1 MHLLYDCLF
10 KISQCDVALQCRGG
24 KDGIL
29 LVELQ
34 KQLAEVCHNHT
45 LNEHTSIDTS
55 RIRFDYD
62 KLTYLF
68 NINAYLDC
76 NGMIFTEGIKDAL
89 GVMVGNYPESSNL
102 QCSDMLSRR
111 SMGPTWYWNSGSA
124 K

>member
-10 KISQCDVALQCRGG
+10 QLFQCDVALQCHGG

-29 LVELQ
+29 LVQLQ
-34 KQLAEVCHNHT
+34 KQLDEVCHNHT
-45 LNEHTSIDTS
+45 LSEHTIIDTS
-55 RIRFDYD
+55 RIRFD
-62 KLTYLF
+62 KITYLF

-76 NGMIFTEGIKDAL
+76 NGTIFTEGMKDAL
-89 GVMVGNYPESSNL
+89 GVMVGDYPESSNL
-102 QCSDMLSRR
+102 PSSNMLSRR

>member
-1 MHLLYDCLF
+1 MHLLYDCLIKF
-10 KISQCDVALQCRGG
+10 SQCDVAQQCRGG
-24 KDGIL
+24 KDGNL

-34 KQLAEVCHNHT
+34 KQLDEVCHNHT

-55 RIRFDYD
+55 RIRLDYD
-62 KLTYLF
+62 KITYLLH
-68 NINAYLDC
+68 INAYLDC
-76 NGMIFTEGIKDAL
+76 NGMIFTAGIKDAL

-102 QCSDMLSRR
+102 PSSDILSRW

>member
-10 KISQCDVALQCRGG
+10 EFVQCDVALQCRGG

-29 LVELQ
+29 LVQLQ
-34 KQLAEVCHNHT
+34 KQLDEVCHNHT
-45 LNEHTSIDTS
+45 LSEHTSIDTT
-55 RIRFDYD
+55 RIRFAYD
-62 KLTYLF
+62 KITFLF

-76 NGMIFTEGIKDAL
+76 NGMIFTEGMKGAL
-89 GVMVGNYPESSNL
+89 GVMAGNYPESSNL
-102 QCSDMLSRR
+102 PSSDMLSRR